1 MLGVGRGGPRLDPS
15 GLGALD
21 RGAPATGPIAAAEL
35 GGAVRSAAADERESW
50 AILASVPGVGP
61 VTFAALLARL
71 GSGRAV
77 VELARGPN
85 GIRRLR
91 DALAAADPVEPGAT
105 ERPHLG
111 GDLPER
117 IACAVAGSD
126 AYLGRVADLG
136 LEILIVDDPAYP
148 ARLRA
153 IEMPPPILFVR
164 GDATLLGARHAVAV
178 VGTRRPSDAGRL
190 TAARIAGALARR
202 GASVVS
208 GLAVG
213 VDGAAHA
220 AALTESGG
228 TVAVLGSGH
237 GRVYPRAHARLADAI
252 VGAGGVVLSEL
263 PADTGPTTGTFPR
276 RNRLIS
282 GLSDA
287 TVVVEAGARS
297 GALITAGWA
306 LEQGRECFLVPGS
319 IDAPAS
325 RGCLEFLRAYAPQAR
340 IVSGVPELIEDLE
353 LAAGRTPS
361 PSPPGRPSGSVPP
374 SGGPEAALG
383 EVGATERAIALHLL
397 EGRTTA
403 DELVLAAG
411 LPVATILGALTLL
424 EMRGLVTS
432 AYGRYRPAGR
442 LATAEPPRRRRPAGA
457 RGPG

>member
-1 MLGVGRGGPRLDPS
+1 LSGSSRIGPA
-15 GLGALD
+15 GLEQ
-21 RGAPATGPIAAAEL
+21 P
-35 GGAVRSAAADERESW
+35 
-50 AILASVPGVGP
+50 
-61 VTFAALLARL
+61 LLA
-71 GSGRAV
+71 
-77 VELARGPN
+77 
-85 GIRRLR
+85 
-91 DALAAADPVEPGAT
+91 
-105 ERPHLG
+105 

-117 IACAVAGSD
+117 VALAVARSD
-126 AYLGRVADLG
+126 AYLGRVRSLG
-136 LEILIVDDPAYP
+136 LAIVILDDAAYP

-153 IEMPPPILFVR
+153 IEMPPPILFVK
-164 GDATLLGARHAVAV
+164 GDPGLLAAPHAVAV
-178 VGTRRPSDAGRL
+178 VGTRRPSDPGRL

-202 GASVVS
+202 RASIVS

-213 VDGAAHA
+213 IDGAAHA
-220 AALTESGG
+220 AALAESGG

-237 GRVYPRAHARLADAI
+237 GRVYPRAHARLAEAI
-252 VGAGGVVLSEL
+252 VDAGGVVLSEL
-263 PADTGPTTGTFPR
+263 SPDTGPTAGTFPR

-287 TVVVEAGARS
+287 TVVVEAGVRS

-340 IVSGVPELIEDLE
+340 IVAGVPELIEDLG
-353 LAAGRTPS
+353 LAAEPPRRPAHSAPS
-361 PSPPGRPSGSVPP
+361 SGSPLAP
-374 SGGPEAALG
+374 AGPEGALS

-397 EGRTTA
+397 DGLATA
-403 DELVLAAG
+403 DDLVSATA

-442 LATAEPPRRRRPAGA
+442 LATAEPPRRRRRTTSTHG
-457 RGPG
+457 G

>member
-1 MLGVGRGGPRLDPS
+1 VRRLSEALS
-15 GLGALD
+15 G
-21 RGAPATGPIAAAEL
+21 
-35 GGAVRSAAADERESW
+35 SS
-50 AILASVPGVGP
+50 GVGP
-61 VTFAALLARL
+61 AGLKLP
-71 GSGRAV
+71 
-77 VELARGPN
+77 ELA
-85 GIRRLR
+85 
-91 DALAAADPVEPGAT
+91 
-105 ERPHLG
+105 

-117 IACAVAGSD
+117 VALAVTHSE
-126 AYLGRVADLG
+126 AYLDRVRSLG
-136 LEILIVDDPAYP
+136 LAIVILDDAAYP

-153 IEMPPPILFVR
+153 IDMPPPILFVT
-164 GDATLLGARHAVAV
+164 GDPGLLAAQHAIAV
-178 VGTRRPSDAGRL
+178 VGTRRPSDPGRL
-190 TAARIAGALARR
+190 TAARIAGALARCQ
-202 GASVVS
+202 ASIVS

-213 VDGAAHA
+213 IDGAAHA

-237 GRVYPRAHARLADAI
+237 GRVYPRAHARLAEAI
-252 VGAGGVVLSEL
+252 VEAGGVVLSEL
-263 PADTGPTTGTFPR
+263 PPDTAPTAGTFPR

-287 TVVVEAGARS
+287 TVVVEAGLRS

-340 IVSGVPELIEDLE
+340 IVSGVAELIEDLGLIAE
-353 LAAGRTPS
+353 PPRRPAHAGP
-361 PSPPGRPSGSVPP
+361 PSGS
-374 SGGPEAALG
+374 SLATAGPEAALG

-397 EGRTTA
+397 DGLTTA
-403 DELVLAAG
+403 DDLVAATA

-442 LATAEPPRRRRPAGA
+442 LATSEPPRRRRQAVSTHGC
-457 RGPG
+457 